1 MMRTVKLLITGR
13 VQGVFFRK
21 FTKQKASELGISGT
35 VRNLDDGGVEVIAK
49 AETDKL
55 EPFIQWCHRGPITAR
70 VDQVT
75 ITELDEQCGD
85 FTSFKIM

>member
-1 MMRTVKLLITGR
+1 MLISGR

-21 FTKQKASELGISGT
+21 FTKQKASELDIFGT

-49 AETDKL
+49 AEFDKL
-55 EPFIQWCHRGPITAR
+55 DAFIQWCHKGPITAR

-75 ITELDEQCGD
+75 ITELDSKTGD
-85 FTSFKIM
+85 FNSFEIL